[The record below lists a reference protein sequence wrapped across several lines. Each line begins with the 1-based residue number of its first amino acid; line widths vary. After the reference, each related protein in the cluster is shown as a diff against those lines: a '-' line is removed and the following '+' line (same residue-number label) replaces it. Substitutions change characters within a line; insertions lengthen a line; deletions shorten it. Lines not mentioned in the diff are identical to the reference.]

1 MTPLIIDEEID
12 AMSLGDD
19 SDAEAMSMEMLEY
32 IRDGNQ
38 SLPSINRIEE
48 CYKMRDCI
56 KQGQA
61 DQKGALLFTRN
72 MGKGLHKVFK
82 SVVNE
87 ISQTLDQ
94 KFLTSFQNLET
105 LQK

>member
-1 MTPLIIDEEID
+1 M
-12 AMSLGDD
+12 
-19 SDAEAMSMEMLEY
+19 
-32 IRDGNQ
+32 
-38 SLPSINRIEE
+38 
-48 CYKMRDCI
+48 CDCI

-87 ISQTLDQ
+87 ISQPLSIRGKSESELSYFIPKPR
-94 KFLTSFQNLET
+94 KFAEVTRFSEYMKQET
-105 LQK
+105 EITRSEDSLQRY